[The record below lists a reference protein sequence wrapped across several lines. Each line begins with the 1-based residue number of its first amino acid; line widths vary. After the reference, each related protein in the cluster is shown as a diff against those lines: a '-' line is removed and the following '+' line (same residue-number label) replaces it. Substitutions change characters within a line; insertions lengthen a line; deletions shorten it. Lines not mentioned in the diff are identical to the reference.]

1 MAGKYDIKFMRYIT
15 LVYRIFFNISGCPAI
30 TIPVKLSGNKMPIS
44 IQIMASN
51 FDDIRLL
58 QFANWLEKKLQF
70 SHVNL

>member
-1 MAGKYDIKFMRYIT
+1 
-15 LVYRIFFNISGCPAI
+15 
-30 TIPVKLSGNKMPIS
+30 MPIS

-70 SHVNL
+70 SQDHL

>member
-1 MAGKYDIKFMRYIT
+1 MYIFILKIKKYF
-15 LVYRIFFNISGCPAI
+15 LGCPAI
-30 TIPVKLSGNKMPIS
+30 TIPVKLSSDKMPIG

-70 SHVNL
+70 TQIHL